1 MPVSA
6 VLAKP
11 IARSRL
17 HEKIVNIIQ
26 KQILN
31 GAIIPG
37 AKLPTEREM
46 AETFNVNRTTL
57 RQALSKL
64 ENLELIDIRHGDGIY
79 AKNFLDSGNMDLIK
93 TAVSIDEDNATLL
106 SLLETRRLLVPEIA
120 YLAAKR
126 RTPADLNELKQVI
139 FKTDMT
145 MMERDIKVHQIIA
158 RSAHNLL
165 FTISLNFFNQV
176 FRDYGYLYFDDERN
190 VERSHKFHKEIY
202 EAIKNKQPEKARRIM
217 KDVLHYAEE
226 VVKNNLKDIK
236 RQKE

>member
-1 MPVSA
+1 MSTSPVFA
-6 VLAKP
+6 QP
-11 IARSRL
+11 ITRSRL
-17 HEKIVNIIQ
+17 HEEIVSIIQ
-26 KQILN
+26 KQIMN
-31 GAIIPG
+31 GTIIPG
-37 AKLPTEREM
+37 TKLPTEREM

-64 ENLELIDIRHGDGIY
+64 ENLELLEIRHGNGIY

-93 TAVSIDEDNATLL
+93 ASISMDEDNATLL

-120 YLAAKR
+120 YLAAQR

-145 MMERDIKVHQIIA
+145 MLERDINVHQIIA
-158 RSAHNLL
+158 RSTHNLL
-165 FTISLNFFNQV
+165 FTISLNFFNQI
-176 FRDYGYLYFDDERN
+176 FRAYGYLYFDDERN
-190 VERSHKFHKEIY
+190 IERSREFHKEIY
-202 EAIKNKQPEKARRIM
+202 EAIKTRQPEKARQIM

-226 VVKNNLKDIK
+226 AVKEYLKGNK

>member
-11 IARSRL
+11 ITRSRL
-17 HEKIVNIIQ
+17 HEEIVNIIQ

-46 AETFNVNRTTL
+46 AKTFNVNRTTL
-57 RQALSKL
+57 REALSKL
-64 ENLELIDIRHGDGIY
+64 ENLELIEIRHGDGIY

-93 TAVSIDEDNATLL
+93 AAVSMDENNTTLL

-139 FKTDMT
+139 FKKDMT

-190 VERSHKFHKEIY
+190 DERSHKFHKEIY
-202 EAIKNKQPEKARRIM
+202 EAIKARQPETARRIM

-226 VVKNNLKDIK
+226 AVKANLDNKK
-236 RQKE
+236 KKE

>member
-1 MPVSA
+1 MSTNA
-6 VLAKP
+6 VFAQP
-11 IARSRL
+11 IIRSRL
-17 HEKIVNIIQ
+17 HEEIVYIIQ
-26 KQILN
+26 KQIMN
-31 GAIIPG
+31 GTIIPG
-37 AKLPTEREM
+37 TKLPPEREM
-46 AETFNVNRTTL
+46 AKTFNVNRTTL
-57 RQALSKL
+57 REALSKL
-64 ENLELIDIRHGDGIY
+64 ENLELIEIRHGDGIY

-93 TAVSIDEDNATLL
+93 AAVSMDDDNTTLL

-120 YLAAKR
+120 YLAAQR
-126 RTPADLNELKQVI
+126 RTPADLNELKQVT
-139 FKTDMT
+139 FKKDMT

-202 EAIKNKQPEKARRIM
+202 EAIKTRQPETARQIM

-226 VVKNNLKDIK
+226 AVKGNFKGNK